1 MFQDNIIHY
10 LSNSL
15 LLPLVIRSNRTISKY
30 FLGYD
35 STISCLSFDGSDGVG
50 TLGKVI
56 SIKDVNI
63 HCTSNTTK
71 FIFYWYLYWTNIH
84 EFKQTKH
91 ASWFLTSV
99 LGKVIPNLDNLETV
113 EEYLET
119 LGKRH
124 AKAGVR
130 IEHLD
135 LLALVYCS
143 AVRAV
148 VANQGE

>member
-1 MFQDNIIHY
+1 MLCHNWNFEIT
-10 LSNSL
+10 
-15 LLPLVIRSNRTISKY
+15 LPDFSCKCTIVKSY
-30 FLGYD
+30 PTVLP
-35 STISCLSFDGSDGVG
+35 
-50 TLGKVI
+50 
-56 SIKDVNI
+56 
-63 HCTSNTTK
+63 
-71 FIFYWYLYWTNIH
+71 
-84 EFKQTKH
+84 QTKH

-119 LGKRH
+119 LGRRH

-148 VANQGE
+148 VANQGM

>member
-1 MFQDNIIHY
+1 MDFNNWTMY
-10 LSNSL
+10 NLF
-15 LLPLVIRSNRTISKY
+15 KMY
-30 FLGYD
+30 F
-35 STISCLSFDGSDGVG
+35 I
-50 TLGKVI
+50 
-56 SIKDVNI
+56 
-63 HCTSNTTK
+63 
-71 FIFYWYLYWTNIH
+71 
-84 EFKQTKH
+84 QTKH

-113 EEYLET
+113 EDYLET
-119 LGKRH
+119 LGRRH

-148 VANQGE
+148 VANQGT